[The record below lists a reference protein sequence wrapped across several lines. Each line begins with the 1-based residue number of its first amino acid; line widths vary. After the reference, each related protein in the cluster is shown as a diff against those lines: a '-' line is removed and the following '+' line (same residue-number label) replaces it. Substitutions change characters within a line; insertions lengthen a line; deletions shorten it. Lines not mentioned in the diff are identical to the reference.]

1 MDTKQ
6 VVVHIFGA
14 SRVSTA
20 TKCAV
25 WGCLV
30 CLCLSVSEFGIVWH
44 RRTRKRMAG
53 GGGQLKRRNITEVC
67 VWTLIELPRAS
78 STLDRECE
86 MDRLLLLLLLL
97 PLLSEPVSTR
107 VNEPL
112 TTHRQQQQVQQT
124 NKYTHTLLFSMQKC
138 TTVRTPEKAD

>member
-1 MDTKQ
+1 
-6 VVVHIFGA
+6 
-14 SRVSTA
+14 
-20 TKCAV
+20 
-25 WGCLV
+25 
-30 CLCLSVSEFGIVWH
+30 
-44 RRTRKRMAG
+44 MAG
-53 GGGQLKRRNITEVC
+53 GGGQLKRRNRTEVC